1 MEKEMEKVLSAVENL
16 KVSHE
21 QGIMILSKLLEVI
34 HKHDLDNEAVA
45 ALKECGVELEFEVE

>member
-1 MEKEMEKVLSAVENL
+1 MGKKMEKGLSAVGNL
-16 KVSHE
+16 NVSHE

-34 HKHDLDNEAVA
+34 HKHDLDDEAVA